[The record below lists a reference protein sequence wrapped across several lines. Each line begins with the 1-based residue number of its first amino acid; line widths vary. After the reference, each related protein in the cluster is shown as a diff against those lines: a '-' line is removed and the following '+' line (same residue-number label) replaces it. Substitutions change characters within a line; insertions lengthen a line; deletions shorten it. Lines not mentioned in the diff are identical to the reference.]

1 MAWKY
6 QLIIKNP
13 QSHPSRNRQP
23 GLGKSGL
30 SGRHAKAV
38 GWLCNSTIARSL
50 MVDCA
55 RISVAIA
62 LCFISDAAVEGSVE
76 RIGVIRTENNG
87 YLRGQS
93 ALHCY

>member
-38 GWLCNSTIARSL
+38 GWLCNKMIKCHSRPTVRAWRAPGL
-50 MVDCA
+50 EPA
-55 RISVAIA
+55 RIGEGFGGMAIA
-62 LCFISDAAVEGSVE
+62 AFSEVV
-76 RIGVIRTENNG
+76 VF
-87 YLRGQS
+87 
-93 ALHCY
+93 